1 VKKSLEDSQVFR
13 GLSPEET
20 TDLAEIKRYLDT
32 NPEKTI
38 NDSDLK
44 LALFIDCRVPTGLT
58 EK

>member
-1 VKKSLEDSQVFR
+1 VKKSLEDEQGFR

-20 TDLAEIKRYLDT
+20 TDLADIKRYLDT
-32 NPEKTI
+32 SPEKTI

-44 LALFIDCRVPTGLT
+44 LALFIDCRIPTGLV